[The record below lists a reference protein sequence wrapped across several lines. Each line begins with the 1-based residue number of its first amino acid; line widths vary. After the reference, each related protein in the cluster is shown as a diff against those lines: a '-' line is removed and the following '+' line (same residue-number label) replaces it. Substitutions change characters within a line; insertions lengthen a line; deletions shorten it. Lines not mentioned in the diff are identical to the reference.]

1 MAIEARES
9 NEPGV
14 DVPTPRNPFESMV
27 KAATEDVESAV
38 DVAMYKLLLI
48 ARKLHKLFAGLLS
61 VRRSC
66 GAVEEP
72 IVTAPKRGVEVP
84 IPTNAPVSMMEEFA
98 NTNVV
103 PFHLAR

>member
-1 MAIEARES
+1 MFASERR
-9 NEPGV
+9 EPGV
-14 DVPTPRNPFESMV
+14 LVPTPRKPFELIVNAEMEEV
-27 KAATEDVESAV
+27 ASAV

-48 ARKLHKLFAGLLS
+48 ARKLHKSFAALLS

-72 IVTAPKRGVEVP
+72 IVTAPKSGVVVP
-84 IPTNAPVSMMEEFA
+84 MPTYVPVSKTCELA
-98 NTNVV
+98 KTNVV